1 MGGSTSKP
9 DDDSNTNPLSME
21 IVLDKGVK
29 QQIDKLSEYVSIF
42 NSNDV
47 KPLLQVIKD
56 YKMNLETS
64 TGRSY
69 DLNNIDKFV
78 TKFHKELLD
87 KITKDY
93 PTLSDQEKQIK
104 VSEKLKDKGLSQYLS
119 SIYDDKIVDWKEDI
133 LKNPIVKKDAQMSS
147 SIQNLFSD
155 ITGLK
160 SKYRYFEYRYIQ
172 LNLFLMVFI
181 QHTYFTMD
189 KFINTVLA
197 YTVNRDK
204 DREDSVRE
212 LINLLLRIMK
222 EAELNIDQ
230 KDFETIDQ
238 LMSVVEKQVKDKQ
251 LKLGDAVEQA
261 RVGALD
267 EMLQIVMANHDV
279 FSQQTVDD
287 FGDSQHTI
295 RNSNRQKTPFEKE
308 GFDEEFRQDDID
320 NSRGSFRQY
329 GGFVKDHST
338 FPQAFYE
345 L

>member
-1 MGGSTSKP
+1 MGGTTSKP
-9 DDDSNTNPLSME
+9 DNDSDENPLNME

-47 KPLLQVIKD
+47 KPLLQIIKD
-56 YKMNLETS
+56 YKINLETS
-64 TGRSY
+64 TGRNY
-69 DLNNIDKFV
+69 DLSNIDKFIG
-78 TKFHKELLD
+78 KFHKELLD

-93 PTLSDQEKQIK
+93 PTLNDQEKQDK
-104 VSEKLKDKGLSQYLS
+104 VAEKLRDSGLSNYLS
-119 SIYDDKIVDWKEDI
+119 TIYDDKIVGWKDEL
-133 LKNPIVKKDAQMSS
+133 LKNPIVKKDQQMST
-147 SIQNLFSD
+147 SIQSLFTD

-172 LNLFLMVFI
+172 LNLFLIVFI

-189 KFINTVLA
+189 NFINTVLS
-197 YTVNRDK
+197 YTVARDR
-204 DREDSVRE
+204 DREESVRE

-238 LMSVVEKQVKDKQ
+238 LMSVIEKQIQDKQVK
-251 LKLGDAVEQA
+251 LGEAVEQA

-267 EMLQIVMANHDV
+267 EMLKIVMANHDV

-295 RNSNRQKTPFEKE
+295 RNTNANVNQNINVN
-308 GFDEEFRQDDID
+308 Q
-320 NSRGSFRQY
+320 NSRRKEAEKSQFGQY
-329 GGFVKDHST
+329 GGFVKGHST
-338 FPQAFYE
+338 FPQAFYD
-345 L
+345 LSTV